1 MASKGALTAPD
12 DLIEL
17 GRIISAYGIRGWVK
31 VQPHSAQAEV
41 LRAAPVWWLC
51 SPAPPAHFGAKAA
64 SGATA
69 GIAPKAST
77 STSASAAWNPMMQP
91 HVVKQVRPQG
101 ATVVADLEGI
111 GDRDI
116 AESMRGYTVHVSRK
130 DFPAAHGDE
139 YYWVDLV
146 GCMVYGQADDE
157 SVHVSAT
164 ASETASASDA
174 ATPASNSVLIGRV
187 AEVIDNSAHA
197 LLRVLRLSAADG
209 QTEPT
214 PLLDEKGRQQEVL
227 VPFVAA
233 HVQHVDIA
241 ARRIDTDWPL
251 DF

>member
-1 MASKGALTAPD
+1 MADKGALAAPD

-17 GRIISAYGIRGWVK
+17 GRIISAYGIKGWVK

-64 SGATA
+64 SGTPTPA
-69 GIAPKAST
+69 
-77 STSASAAWNPMMQP
+77 SASAAWNPMMQP
-91 HVVKQVRPQG
+91 HTVKQVRPQG

-130 DFPAAHGDE
+130 DFPAAHSDE

-146 GCMVYGQADDE
+146 GCLVYGD
-157 SVHVSAT
+157 
-164 ASETASASDA
+164 
-174 ATPASNSVLIGRV
+174 SVLIGEV
-187 AEVIDNSAHA
+187 AEVIDNGAHA
-197 LLRVLRLSAADG
+197 LLRVLRLHVVAEGSV
-209 QTEPT
+209 PT
-214 PLLDEKGRQQEVL
+214 PLLDDKGREQDVL

>member
-1 MASKGALTAPD
+1 MAGKGVLTAPD

-17 GRIISAYGIRGWVK
+17 GRIVSAYGIRGWVK

-41 LRAAPVWWLC
+41 LRAAPIWWLC
-51 SPAPPAHFGAKAA
+51 SPAPPAHLGAKAA
-64 SGATA
+64 IAVTTGVSA
-69 GIAPKAST
+69 GSSQSASQ
-77 STSASAAWNPMMQP
+77 SSPQSSSASAAWKPVMQL
-91 HVVKQVRPQG
+91 HTVKQVRPQG

-130 DFPAAHGDE
+130 DFPAAKGDE

-146 GCMVYGQADDE
+146 GCMVFGD
-157 SVHVSAT
+157 
-164 ASETASASDA
+164 
-174 ATPASNSVLIGRV
+174 SVLIGVV
-187 AEVIDNSAHA
+187 AEVIDNGAHA
-197 LLRVLRLSAADG
+197 LLRVLRMTATDPQS
-209 QTEPT
+209 EPT
-214 PLLDEKGRQQEVL
+214 FILDEKGRQQDVL

>member
-1 MASKGALTAPD
+1 MAGKGALKAPD

-41 LRAAPVWWLC
+41 LRAAPIWWLC
-51 SPAPPAHFGAKAA
+51 SPAPPAHLGAKAA
-64 SGATA
+64 VG
-69 GIAPKAST
+69 AST
-77 STSASAAWNPMMQP
+77 PTFAPASASAAWQPLMQP
-91 HVVKQVRPQG
+91 YAVKQVRPQG
-101 ATVVADLEGI
+101 SSVVADLEGI

-146 GCMVYGQADDE
+146 GCMVYGQSDTD
-157 SVHVSAT
+157 
-164 ASETASASDA
+164 AS
-174 ATPASNSVLIGRV
+174 LIGQV
-187 AEVIDNSAHA
+187 AEVVDNGAHA
-197 LLRVLRLSAADG
+197 LLRVLRQEQVAGHAEL
-209 QTEPT
+209 T
-214 PLLDEKGRQQEVL
+214 PVLDEKGRQQEVL
-227 VPFVAA
+227 IPFVAA
-233 HVQHVDIA
+233 HVQKVDLA

>member
-1 MASKGALTAPD
+1 MAEKGALTAPD

-17 GRIISAYGIRGWVK
+17 GRIVSAYGIRGWVK

-41 LRAAPVWWLC
+41 LRAAPIWWLC
-51 SPAPPAHFGAKAA
+51 SPAPPAHLGAKAV
-64 SGATA
+64 A
-69 GIAPKAST
+69 GSSSAP
-77 STSASAAWNPMMQP
+77 WNPVMLP
-91 HVVKQVRPQG
+91 RAVKQVRPQG

-130 DFPAAHGDE
+130 DFPAARGDE

-146 GCMVYGQADDE
+146 GCMVYGQDDQ
-157 SVHVSAT
+157 SPV
-164 ASETASASDA
+164 A
-174 ATPASNSVLIGRV
+174 ANSVLIGEV

-197 LLRVLRLSAADG
+197 LLRVVRLSSADA
-209 QTEPT
+209 QSAPT
-214 PLLDEKGRQQEVL
+214 PVLDEKGRPQEVL

>member
-1 MASKGALTAPD
+1 MASNGALIAPD

-17 GRIISAYGIRGWVK
+17 GRIISAYGIKGWIK

-51 SPAPPAHFGAKAA
+51 SPAPPAQLGAKVVTKNNVA
-64 SGATA
+64 
-69 GIAPKAST
+69 
-77 STSASAAWNPMMQP
+77 SASAAWNPMMRP

-130 DFPAAHGDE
+130 DFPIAQGDE

-146 GCMVYGQADDE
+146 GCMVYGD
-157 SVHVSAT
+157 SI
-164 ASETASASDA
+164 
-174 ATPASNSVLIGRV
+174 LIGKV
-187 AEVIDNSAHA
+187 VEVTDNGAHA
-197 LLRVLRLSAADG
+197 LLRVLRLSTVDAQA
-209 QTEPT
+209 ELT
-214 PLLDEKGRQQEVL
+214 PVLDDKGHQQDVL

>member
-1 MASKGALTAPD
+1 MAGKGALKAPD

-51 SPAPPAHFGAKAA
+51 SPAPPAHLGAKVAVGADA
-64 SGATA
+64 SGYA
-69 GIAPKAST
+69 KK
-77 STSASAAWNPMMQP
+77 SASAAWQPMMQAYA
-91 HVVKQVRPQG
+91 VKQVRPQG

-111 GDRDI
+111 ADRDL

-130 DFPAAHGDE
+130 DFPLAHGDE

-146 GCMVYGQADDE
+146 GCMVYGQPDE
-157 SVHVSAT
+157 LSSTSSSHASQLST
-164 ASETASASDA
+164 A
-174 ATPASNSVLIGRV
+174 LIGQV
-187 AEVIDNSAHA
+187 AEVIDNGAHA
-197 LLRVLRLSAADG
+197 LLRVLRLHVVDAQS
-209 QTEPT
+209 EPV
-214 PLLDEKGRQQEVL
+214 PLLDEKGRQQDVL

-233 HVQHVDIA
+233 HVQQVDIV

>member
-1 MASKGALTAPD
+1 MAGNGALTAPD

-17 GRIISAYGIRGWVK
+17 GRIISAYGIKGWVK

-51 SPAPPAHFGAKAA
+51 SPAPPAHLGAKAV
-64 SGATA
+64 SR
-69 GIAPKAST
+69 APT
-77 STSASAAWNPMMQP
+77 SPSAAWNPMMQP
-91 HVVKQVRPQG
+91 YAVKQVRPQG
-101 ATVVADLEGI
+101 ATVVADLEGV

-130 DFPAAHGDE
+130 DFPLAHGDE

-146 GCMVYGQADDE
+146 GCRVY
-157 SVHVSAT
+157 
-164 ASETASASDA
+164 SD
-174 ATPASNSVLIGRV
+174 SVLIGEV
-187 AEVIDNSAHA
+187 VEVIDNGAHA
-197 LLRVLRLSAADG
+197 LLRVLRLSIAGA
-209 QTEPT
+209 QSEPT
-214 PLLDEKGRQQEVL
+214 PVLDEKGRQLDVL

-233 HVQHVDIA
+233 HVQHVDIV

>member
-1 MASKGALTAPD
+1 MAGKGVLTAPD

-17 GRIISAYGIRGWVK
+17 GRIVSAYGIRGWVK

-41 LRAAPVWWLC
+41 LRAAPIWWLC
-51 SPAPPAHFGAKAA
+51 SPAPPAYLGAKAA
-64 SGATA
+64 SGATTA
-69 GIAPKAST
+69 APASG
-77 STSASAAWNPMMQP
+77 SLSSSASAAWKPMMQP
-91 HVVKQVRPQG
+91 HTVKQLRPQG

-130 DFPAAHGDE
+130 DFPAAQGDE

-146 GCMVYGQADDE
+146 GCMVYGD
-157 SVHVSAT
+157 T
-164 ASETASASDA
+164 A
-174 ATPASNSVLIGRV
+174 LIGVV
-187 AEVIDNSAHA
+187 AEVIDNGAHA
-197 LLRVLRLSAADG
+197 LLRVLRMTACDPQS
-209 QTEPT
+209 EPT
-214 PLLDEKGRQQEVL
+214 FVLDEKGRQQDVL

>member
-1 MASKGALTAPD
+1 MAGKGALKAPD

-41 LRAAPVWWLC
+41 IRAAPIWWLC
-51 SPAPPAHFGAKAA
+51 SPAPPAHLGAKAA
-64 SGATA
+64 VGA
-69 GIAPKAST
+69 
-77 STSASAAWNPMMQP
+77 SASAAWQPMMQP
-91 HVVKQVRPQG
+91 YTVKQVRPQG
-101 ATVVADLEGI
+101 SSVVADLEGV

-130 DFPAAHGDE
+130 DFPTAHGDE

-146 GCMVYGQADDE
+146 GCMVYGQADTD
-157 SVHVSAT
+157 
-164 ASETASASDA
+164 
-174 ATPASNSVLIGRV
+174 NSLIGQV
-187 AEVIDNSAHA
+187 AEVIDNGAHA
-197 LLRVLRLSAADG
+197 LLRVLRLELVAGHA
-209 QTEPT
+209 EMT
-214 PLLDEKGRQQEVL
+214 PVLDEKGRQEEVL

-233 HVQHVDIA
+233 HVQKVDIA